1 MFKIDGSKITLTRGD
16 DAVIELSV
24 FTPDNKPYQVQEG
37 EKARFT
43 VRKNSTP
50 PLIEKDCAFATYT
63 SKDGED
69 ENTEG
74 NESKTSFGETES
86 KTSFEIRINSIDTKF
101 MECAQYLYDVQFCD
115 LKNNLS
121 TICSGKLELTYEV
134 G

>member
-43 VRKNSTP
+43 VRKKPLYNNSTP
-50 PLIEKDCAFATYT
+50 PLIEKDFAFETYGG
-63 SKDGED
+63 GE
-69 ENTEG
+69 G
-74 NESKTSFGETES
+74 SES
-86 KTSFEIRINSIDTKF
+86 KTSFEIKLNSIDTKF
-101 MECAQYLYDVQFCD
+101 IEQGVYLYDVQFCD
-115 LKNNLS
+115 LQGNLS
-121 TICSGKLELTYEV
+121 TLCNGKLVLTYEV

>member
-1 MFKIDGSKITLTRGD
+1 MFKIEGSKITLTRGD

-43 VRKNSTP
+43 VRKRPLYNNSTP
-50 PLIEKDCAFATYT
+50 PLIEKDFAFATY
-63 SKDGED
+63 DNGES
-69 ENTEG
+69 G
-74 NESKTSFGETES
+74 ES

-101 MECAQYLYDVQFCD
+101 MDCGQYLYNVQFCD

-121 TICSGKLELTYEV
+121 TICNGNLELTYEV

>member
-1 MFKIDGSKITLTRGD
+1 MFKIEGSKITLTRGD

-24 FTPDNKPYQVQEG
+24 FTPDNKPYQPQEG

-43 VRKNSTP
+43 VRKRPLYNNSTP
-50 PLIEKDCAFATYT
+50 PLIEKDFAFVTYN
-63 SKDGED
+63 SKDGES
-69 ENTEG
+69 E
-74 NESKTSFGETES
+74 ESDES

-101 MECAQYLYDVQFCD
+101 MECGQYLYDVQFCD

-121 TICSGKLELTYEV
+121 TLCNGKFELTYEV

>member
-43 VRKNSTP
+43 VRKRPLYNNSTP
-50 PLIEKDCAFATYT
+50 PLIEKNFAFETYG
-63 SKDGED
+63 KGE
-69 ENTEG
+69 G
-74 NESKTSFGETES
+74 SES
-86 KTSFEIRINSIDTKF
+86 KTSFEIKLNSIDTKF
-101 MECAQYLYDVQFCD
+101 IEQGVYLYDVQFCD
-115 LKNNLS
+115 LQGNLS
-121 TICSGKLELTYEV
+121 TLCNGKFVLTYEV

>member
-1 MFKIDGSKITLTRGD
+1 MFKIEGSKITLTRGD

-43 VRKNSTP
+43 VRKRPLYNNSTP
-50 PLIEKDCAFATYT
+50 PLIEKDFAFATYN
-63 SKDGED
+63 SKDGES
-69 ENTEG
+69 
-74 NESKTSFGETES
+74 ESNES

-101 MECAQYLYDVQFCD
+101 MDCGQYLYDVQFCD

-121 TICSGKLELTYEV
+121 TICNGKLELTYEV

>member
-43 VRKNSTP
+43 VRKRPLYNNSTP
-50 PLIEKDCAFATYT
+50 PLIEKDFAFETYGN
-63 SKDGED
+63 GE
-69 ENTEG
+69 G
-74 NESKTSFGETES
+74 SES
-86 KTSFEIRINSIDTKF
+86 KTSFEIKLNSIDTKF
-101 MECAQYLYDVQFCD
+101 MEQGVYLYDVQFCD
-115 LKNNLS
+115 LRGNLS
-121 TICSGKLELTYEV
+121 TLCSGKFVLTYEV

>member
-1 MFKIDGSKITLTRGD
+1 MFKIEGSKIILTRGD

-43 VRKNSTP
+43 VRKRPLYNNSTP
-50 PLIEKDCAFATYT
+50 PLIEKDFAFATYG
-63 SKDGED
+63 SKDGESD
-69 ENTEG
+69 E
-74 NESKTSFGETES
+74 SSES

-101 MECAQYLYDVQFCD
+101 MECGQYLYDVQFCD

-121 TICSGKLELTYEV
+121 TLCNGKLELTYEV